1 MVLHMVQQ
9 MVLYI
14 VLSQLILS
22 PSHIDFL
29 TLFVPYCTVYIK
41 GTVA

>member
-1 MVLHMVQQ
+1 MVLHMIQQ

-22 PSHIDFL
+22 LSHIDFL
-29 TLFVPYCTVYIK
+29 THFVPYCTVYII
-41 GTVA
+41 GAVA